1 MIKNVQVLSVL
12 FIVTNKSSLLRER
25 KSVHIMKVRD
35 EETVELQRRLNSS
48 TVDKG
53 VGGESK
59 KKTKKAISDYCW
71 KDNIC
76 SVKCIQK

>member
-1 MIKNVQVLSVL
+1 MSLVL

-59 KKTKKAISDYCW
+59 KNKERDKRLLLEG
-71 KDNIC
+71 
-76 SVKCIQK
+76 

>member
-1 MIKNVQVLSVL
+1 
-12 FIVTNKSSLLRER
+12 
-25 KSVHIMKVRD
+25 MKVRD

-59 KKTKKAISDYCW
+59 KNKERDKRLLLEG
-71 KDNIC
+71 
-76 SVKCIQK
+76 